1 MNVFCPND
9 INIYDLSGGK
19 KLPDFLSERKRR
31 DLLRKDV
38 SLRKRIDLI
47 QDFNMPTVCTR
58 VHVSKDGQY
67 IYTAGTYKPRL
78 VSRKF
83 KRIQKIFIFGSVL
96 NFKNL
101 GLSVS
106 RSASYR

>member
-78 VSRKF
+78 VSGKF
-83 KRIQKIFIFGSVL
+83 KKKFVISGSKL

-101 GLSVS
+101 GLSAS

>member
-83 KRIQKIFIFGSVL
+83 QKKS
-96 NFKNL
+96 KN
-101 GLSVS
+101 
-106 RSASYR
+106 RHFRFRA